1 MAKAK
6 QKSAP
11 LTPVESILGISPAQ
25 ASELLATL
33 TEREQQV
40 AALMATGKK
49 NRGIAD
55 ELGISS
61 KTLDIHRTN
70 VKRKLAG
77 KTAIDV
83 ARVVFA
89 KRFGEHL
96 K

>member
-6 QKSAP
+6 PKSA
-11 LTPVESILGISPAQ
+11 LTPIESILGVSPTK
-25 ASELLATL
+25 ASELMQSL

-40 AALMATGKK
+40 ASLMATGKK
-49 NRGIAD
+49 NRGIAE

-70 VKRKLAG
+70 VKRKLGG

-89 KRFGEHL
+89 TKFGEHL

>member
-11 LTPVESILGISPAQ
+11 QTPVESILGISPAR
-25 ASELLATL
+25 ASEMLQTL

-49 NRGIAD
+49 NRGIAE

-70 VKRKLAG
+70 VKRKLNG

-89 KRFGEHL
+89 QKFGQHL

>member
-6 QKSAP
+6 LKAAQ
-11 LTPVESILGISPAQ
+11 TPIEAILGISSAK
-25 ASELLATL
+25 ATDLMNSL

-40 AALMATGKK
+40 ADLMATGKK

-70 VKRKLAG
+70 VKRKLSG

-89 KRFGEHL
+89 QKFGEHL